1 MKIYE
6 LRAVY
11 QEQFGDDCNQLV
23 IVKAKSKDHAR
34 ELASQQAALEGPGV
48 WLDPEKTICKRLN
61 LKEQGS
67 RVITLFH
74 QL

>member
-6 LRAVY
+6 LTAVY
-11 QEQFGDDCNQLV
+11 QKQFGDDCNQLV
-23 IVKAKSKDHAR
+23 IVKAKSSSQAR
-34 ELASQQAALEGPGV
+34 ELAAKEAGLEGPDV
-48 WLDPEKTICKRLN
+48 WLDSEKTICKRLEI
-61 LKEQGS
+61 KQQGA